1 MNQHYFSLKNL
12 IRFATVLITMNTILG
27 IAPLDIFSNL
37 SQSVQAQENSET
49 IVEQAAKKIEKEDY
63 QGAIKDL
70 TEAIR
75 LEPNNSELYLVRGAS
90 YTYSGNFEKAI
101 EDYNQAIRISPNYAD
116 AYLLRGPI
124 SLILET
130 QKAKEDLNKALT
142 LYKQQGNFS
151 RAKELEVQLKEW
163 DKSLNLMIAEL
174 RK

>member
-12 IRFATVLITMNTILG
+12 IRFTTVLITINTVLG
-27 IAPLDIFSNL
+27 VAPLDIFPNL
-37 SQSVQAQENSET
+37 SQSVQAQGNSET
-49 IVEQAAKKIEKEDY
+49 IVEQAAKKFQKEDY
-63 QGAIKDL
+63 LGAIKDL

-75 LEPNNSELYLVRGAS
+75 LDPNNAELYLVRGVS
-90 YTYSGNFEKAI
+90 YRYSGNFEKAI
-101 EDYNQAIRISPNYAD
+101 EDCNQAIRISPNYAD

-130 QKAKEDLNKALT
+130 QKTKEDFEKALT

-151 RAKELEVQLKEW
+151 QAKEIEAKVKEF
-163 DKSLNLMIAEL
+163 DEIFNVMITEI

>member
-12 IRFATVLITMNTILG
+12 IRFATVLITINSVIG
-27 IAPLDIFSNL
+27 IAPLNILPTL
-37 SQSVQAQENSET
+37 SQSVQAQENGET
-49 IVEQAAKKIEKEDY
+49 IVEQAAQKFQKEDY
-63 QGAIKDL
+63 LGAINDL

-101 EDYNQAIRISPNYAD
+101 EDCNQAIRISPNYAD
-116 AYLLRGPI
+116 AYLLRGTI

-130 QKAKEDLNKALT
+130 QKAKEDFEKALT
-142 LYKQQGNFS
+142 LYKQQGDFS
-151 RAKELEVQLKEW
+151 QAKEIEAKVKDFDDAFNVMMTE
-163 DKSLNLMIAEL
+163 I

>member
-1 MNQHYFSLKNL
+1 MNQHYFFFKNL
-12 IRFATVLITMNTILG
+12 IRFTTVLITINTVLG
-27 IAPLDIFSNL
+27 IAPLDVFPNL
-37 SQSVQAQENSET
+37 SQSVQAQDNSET
-49 IVEQAAKKIEKEDY
+49 IVEQAAKKVQKEDY
-63 QGAIKDL
+63 LGAINDL

-75 LEPNNSELYLVRGAS
+75 LDPNNAELYMVRGVS
-90 YTYSGNFEKAI
+90 YTYSGNFEKAT
-101 EDYNQAIRISPNYAD
+101 EDCNQAIRISPNYAD

-151 RAKELEVQLKEW
+151 QAKEIEAKVKEF
-163 DKSLNLMIAEL
+163 DEFFNIMMTGI

>member
-12 IRFATVLITMNTILG
+12 IHFATVLITINTILG
-27 IAPLDIFSNL
+27 IVPLDIFPNL

-75 LEPNNSELYLVRGAS
+75 LDPNNAELYLMRGFS

-101 EDYNQAIRISPNYAD
+101 EDCNQALRISPNYAD
-116 AYLLRGPI
+116 AYLFRPI
-124 SLILET
+124 PSLVLAI
-130 QKAKEDLNKALT
+130 KEAHESFEKALT
-142 LYKQQGNFS
+142 LYQQQGNFTKVKETE
-151 RAKELEVQLKEW
+151 AKVKEFDELF
-163 DKSLNLMIAEL
+163 NFMMAEM
-174 RK
+174 RR